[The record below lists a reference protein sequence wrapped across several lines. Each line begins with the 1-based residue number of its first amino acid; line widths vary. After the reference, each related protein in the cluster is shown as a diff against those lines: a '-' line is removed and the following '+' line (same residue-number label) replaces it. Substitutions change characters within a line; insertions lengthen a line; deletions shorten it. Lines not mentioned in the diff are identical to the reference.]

1 MLCVGIPIIIII
13 VIIII
18 NIYICQEIGV
28 KLDYEHCY
36 YEVSRWDETSREG
49 KVTKFWNQQ
58 VQTDPTNYNNKL
70 EIIINGNEK
79 GTCVLKNVAI
89 SGDRNVI
96 KNVVEMILKRRYFII
111 EI

>member
-1 MLCVGIPIIIII
+1 M
-13 VIIII
+13 
-18 NIYICQEIGV
+18 
-28 KLDYEHCY
+28 KLEYEDCY
-36 YEVSRWDETSREG
+36 YEVPKWDETSREG
-49 KVTKFWNQQ
+49 KVTKLWNQQ
-58 VQTDPTNYNNKL
+58 VQTDPTNPNNKPN
-70 EIIINGNEK
+70 IIMHGNEK